1 MVDEEDDGQ
10 RRRKR
15 PKKVQ
20 PKENLDAAK
29 IYQMHPLKLTLHI
42 HDDETS
48 DSKPT
53 KLIVLK
59 FEYLLKLNVVCVD
72 IEGSNDGPESNI
84 LCNLF
89 PNDTGL
95 ELPQQVIRLLCII
108 MEFLFRDL
116 AHIRSLLICIFL

>member
-1 MVDEEDDGQ
+1 
-10 RRRKR
+10 
-15 PKKVQ
+15 
-20 PKENLDAAK
+20 
-29 IYQMHPLKLTLHI
+29 MHPLKLILQI

-59 FEYLLKLNVVCVD
+59 FEYLLKLNVVCVG

-89 PNDTGL
+89 PNDAGL
-95 ELPQQVIRLLCII
+95 ELPQQVIHLLYII
-108 MEFLFRDL
+108 LEFLFRGGKFDSFTIIVNL
-116 AHIRSLLICIFL
+116 YCFCNFC